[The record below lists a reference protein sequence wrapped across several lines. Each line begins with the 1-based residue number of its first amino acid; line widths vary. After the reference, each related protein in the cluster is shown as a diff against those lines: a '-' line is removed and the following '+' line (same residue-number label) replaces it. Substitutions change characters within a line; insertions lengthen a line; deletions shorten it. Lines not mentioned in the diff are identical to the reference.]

1 MTSQLG
7 NVIIGT
13 LQMGKSLIL
22 GSQLLCYIVYECSKN
37 VFYPLREY
45 ANMASVRYIDF
56 DSPKGC
62 YKPRPLVRS
71 QPELIETEP
80 AH

>member
-1 MTSQLG
+1 
-7 NVIIGT
+7 
-13 LQMGKSLIL
+13 MGKPLVL
-22 GSQLLCYIVYECSKN
+22 GLCYIAYGYI
-37 VFYPLREY
+37 FPRPLREY

-62 YKPRPLVRS
+62 YKPRPFVRS
-71 QPELIETEP
+71 QAELIETEP

>member
-1 MTSQLG
+1 MD
-7 NVIIGT
+7 
-13 LQMGKSLIL
+13 
-22 GSQLLCYIVYECSKN
+22 
-37 VFYPLREY
+37 VFPPLREY

-62 YKPRPLVRS
+62 YKPRPFVRS
-71 QPELIETEP
+71 QAELIETEP

>member
-1 MTSQLG
+1 
-7 NVIIGT
+7 
-13 LQMGKSLIL
+13 MGKPLVL
-22 GSQLLCYIVYECSKN
+22 GLCYIVYMD
-37 VFYPLREY
+37 VFPPLREY

-62 YKPRPLVRS
+62 YKPRPFVRS
-71 QPELIETEP
+71 QAELIETEP